1 MEIVYEQ
8 GSLSA
13 EAVLKYLFLSGGAD
27 AVIRDCM
34 IRQEAVR
41 EGKKLGIAVSDE
53 DLQSCADEYR
63 ALRGLHYSRDML
75 NFLQGIGLSVE
86 DFEQFCEE
94 SMVIPLLKE
103 RLADAEAVKTYFL
116 NHRSRFD
123 RARLS
128 MITVEDEN
136 LVQEL
141 AMRITEDGEDF
152 HSLARE
158 YSIDAYKHA
167 GGYLGLVRREGL
179 PPEMAAKIFNAGAGE
194 LAGPFTA
201 GKQHQLFLIEEMI
214 KAELN
219 EAVNAE
225 VKEMIFNE
233 WAARFFQKGFHVTI

>member
-1 MEIVYEQ
+1 MEIVYER

-34 IRQEAVR
+34 IRQEVAR
-41 EGKKLGIAVSDE
+41 EGNKLGIAVSDE
-53 DLQSCADEYR
+53 DLQSFADEYR
-63 ALRGLHYSRDML
+63 ALRGLHYSRDMIT
-75 NFLQGIGLSVE
+75 FLQSKGLSVD

-94 SMVIPLLKE
+94 SLMSTLLKK
-103 RLADAEAVKTYFL
+103 RLADEETVKTYFL

-136 LVQEL
+136 LAQEL
-141 AMRITEDGEDF
+141 AMRIAEDGEDF

-158 YSIDAYKHA
+158 YSIDAYKNA
-167 GGYLGLVRREGL
+167 GGYIGPVRREGL

-219 EAVNAE
+219 EAVNEE